1 MKLQELAD
9 LLDGEIKGDGAVEIT
24 GVAGISDAREK
35 DITFL
40 SGPKL
45 LKEAIKSGAS
55 AVLVKDFVPELQK
68 PQVKTGNPHYAFA
81 RLLSHFY
88 IRPARHTGIS
98 RNAFVSGEAEIARD
112 VTIYDSAYI
121 SGKVKIGPGAIIFPG
136 VFIGEACSIGEECT
150 IYPNVTIR
158 ENTVIGNRVIVH
170 PNAVIGSD
178 GFGFVFENGKHNK
191 IPQVGNV
198 RIEDDV
204 EIGAGVTIDRATTGT
219 TVIGKGTKIDNL
231 VQIGHN
237 VRVGSNVI
245 LVAQVGIGGSSQI
258 GDGVI
263 LGGQIGVADHAV
275 IEAGTMVAAQS
286 GVMGEVKRGVYAGT
300 PIIAHRDWLKAT
312 ALFARLPEL
321 KKRIEELEKKLSQL
335 QETQQH
341 GNAENNEDG
350 TGESGNRGIGE

>member
-1 MKLQELAD
+1 MKLRELAE
-9 LLDGEIKGDGAVEIT
+9 LLDGEIKGDGATEIT

-45 LKEAIKSGAS
+45 IKEAMRSRAA

-68 PQVKTGNPHYAFA
+68 PQIKTGNPHYAFA

-88 IRPARHTGIS
+88 IRPALHTGIS
-98 RNAFVSGEAEIARD
+98 RNAFVSGEAEIAQD
-112 VTIYDSAYI
+112 VTIYDFAYI
-121 SGKVKIGPGAIIFPG
+121 SGKVKIGSGAVIFPG
-136 VFIGEACSIGEECT
+136 VFIGEACSIAEDCT

-158 ENTVIGNRVIVH
+158 ENTVIGNRVIIH

-178 GFGFVFENGKHNK
+178 GFGYVFEDGRHHK

-198 RIEDDV
+198 LIEDDV

-237 VRVGSNVI
+237 VQVGRNVI

-263 LGGQIGVADHAV
+263 LGGQVGVADHAV
-275 IEAGTMVAAQS
+275 IEGGTMIGSKS
-286 GVMGEVKRGVYAGT
+286 GVMGEVKRGIFSGIPAI
-300 PIIAHRDWLKAT
+300 PHRDWLKAS

-321 KKRIEELEKKLSQL
+321 KKRIEDLEKKLSHL
-335 QETQQH
+335 KDQE
-341 GNAENNEDG
+341 EK
-350 TGESGNRGIGE
+350 